1 MNRSQLIG
9 RIGAEPRGGV
19 VNGQTYSN
27 LAIATNEAFVDRS
40 GMEVRRTTWHR
51 VVCWGGMADFA
62 NNYLITGRL
71 VYVEG
76 RIQHRFY
83 VDQYGLERCSTEIV
97 ASLLRALD
105 PRPVHLPVV
114 AQGTTERFTG
124 NVSGN
129 NLSGEGAQR

>member
-1 MNRSQLIG
+1 VQLIG
-9 RIGAEPRGGV
+9 RVGAEPRGGV
-19 VNGQTYSN
+19 VNGQCYSN

-40 GMEVRRTTWHR
+40 GLEVKRTTWHR

-76 RIQHRFY
+76 RIQHRYY
-83 VDQYGLERCSTEIV
+83 VDPYGLERCSTEIV

-129 NLSGEGAQR
+129 NLSGEGTQR